1 MTGQEDK
8 ALYIGKRCI
17 EAGMTI
23 AGAAG
28 VLANIADESAFK
40 STNVE
45 DSKENR
51 LGMNDAQYTTA
62 VDSGQYA
69 GFIGDEAGYGLCQW
83 TAKDRKAGM
92 LDFHRKRGVSIGDF
106 KTQVE
111 WMLTEI
117 RGYSKAWEKVK
128 SSASPY
134 DCGYYVCKYYEIP
147 ANTEATA
154 ESRGG
159 SALGWF
165 GFLTQALDAGAE
177 STISTTPASPDPEP
191 QELDEDGVP
200 VPKTWPP
207 RMIDEHCSAWPEVK
221 LLQAALACRGYSVT
235 VDGLWSKSLTEKVKA
250 FQSSHNLTPVDGVV
264 GPMTWACIL
273 YLS

>member
-1 MTGQEDK
+1 MTGTEDK
-8 ALYIGKRCI
+8 ALYIAQRCI
-17 EAGMTI
+17 EAGMTV

-28 VLANIADESAFK
+28 ILANIAAESAFK

-51 LGMNDAQYTTA
+51 LNMNDAQYTTA
-62 VDSGQYA
+62 VDSGRYA
-69 GFIGDEAGYGLCQW
+69 GFTGDEAGYGLCQW
-83 TAKDRKAGM
+83 TARDRKAGM

-106 KTQVE
+106 RTQVE

-128 SSASPY
+128 ASNSPY
-134 DCGYYVCKYYEIP
+134 DCGYAVCKYYEIP
-147 ANTEATA
+147 ANTEAAA

-159 SALGWF
+159 DALGWF
-165 GFLTQALDAGAE
+165 GFLTQALDAGIT
-177 STISTTPASPDPEP
+177 STVSTTPPAAEPEK
-191 QELDEDGVP
+191 QELDEDGTP

-207 RMIDEHCSAWPEVK
+207 RTVDGNCDGWPEVK
-221 LLQAALACRGYSVT
+221 LLQAALVCRGYSVP
-235 VDGLWSKSLTEKVKA
+235 VDGLWSKGLTEKVKA
-250 FQSSHNLTPVDGVV
+250 FQKSHNLTPVDGVV